1 VRHDRAVGNINV
13 PSGQYY
19 ASLARA
25 RQGAG
30 ALVTTND
37 GRVVMIDTT
46 YSDFYEVPGGA
57 VELGENAPLA
67 CARECRE
74 ELGMEIS
81 IGRLLALDH
90 QCDGGQWG
98 DSVMY
103 VYDGGSVEP
112 EMLVSQGTDAEVAAI
127 VLVEPADLDSVT
139 IPRLANRVRGALAAR
154 SQGTVFEAINGTARG

>member
-1 VRHDRAVGNINV
+1 VRHDRAVGNNNM

-46 YSDFYEVPGGA
+46 YRDFYEVPGGA

-81 IGRLLALDH
+81 IGRLLRWIISATVVNGVT
-90 QCDGGQWG
+90 QSCT
-98 DSVMY
+98 S
-103 VYDGGSVEP
+103 
-112 EMLVSQGTDAEVAAI
+112 TT
-127 VLVEPADLDSVT
+127 ADQLS
-139 IPRLANRVRGALAAR
+139 RRC
-154 SQGTVFEAINGTARG
+154 S